1 MNKMFSANQ
10 RKDKDMS
17 TGQYNHPTQ
26 EGEPVSDT
34 KNNGSLL
41 FLAIAM
47 LVVSILLVVFLL

>member
-17 TGQYNHPTQ
+17 TGQYNHPIQ
-26 EGEPVSDT
+26 EEEPVSDT
-34 KNNGSLL
+34 KNNGGLL

-47 LVVSILLVVFLL
+47 LVVSIVLVVFLL